1 MRLRHTSIRV
11 RVFLLVLIPLLA
23 TIGIYTYAVAN
34 QFGTAVGLANAG
46 KVSGATIRPLSAT
59 LLAMS
64 AERDAAVRYLV
75 APSGQAM
82 AALDQQEAATDK
94 AARVAEGVSK
104 SGLVVA
110 NASVLEKSAAR
121 SFARDLGTLSA
132 LRGQVAS
139 RSIGT
144 TAAINEYSAI
154 MDAGVPVAA
163 QAIQET
169 YIGESLATTA
179 RAEVNLYA
187 AAILAAEENDLY
199 SADLATGRMPSADV
213 IEFAQLASLR
223 RYLVED
229 SVPQL
234 DSEASGLMRQYVP
247 ASLNASLTSQ
257 ENSIIAARP
266 GAAAPPV
273 ALAQWQKTV
282 RTYSDNLVV
291 VMTKSPNWIQSQVV
305 SSARSALTTL
315 IVAAS
320 VGLLAVI
327 LSIVFSL
334 LMGRRLLRRLT
345 GLRQAA
351 LDLAH
356 DRLPDVMARLRA
368 GETVD
373 VDAESPSAAPSVDE
387 IDQVQQAFTVVH
399 RTAVQAAVDEANLRR
414 GISDVFRNLA
424 RRNQALLHRQLGL
437 LDGMERRADEPEQL
451 EDLFR
456 IDHLTTRMRRHAE
469 GLIILSGDSPGRSWS
484 QPVPFIDV
492 LRAAVAEVEDYTRIQ
507 VEVRTK
513 AALAGHAVA
522 DVVHMLAELLENAT
536 VFSPPGTLVRVQGE
550 LVGRGFAVEVED
562 RGLGLTEERQAEIN
576 RDLAEVPAFDLAG
589 SDRLGLFITGR
600 LAHRHEV
607 KVTLRS
613 SPYGGTTAIVII
625 PMSLVVPDESHTE
638 PIAVVGRAPESVGQ
652 VALGNGQRELG
663 SGQHQQ
669 GSGQHQLSDGHLG
682 NGGLGTGNSSNG
694 GRYQGN
700 GHTADGY
707 SDGPLGHGHQ
717 GNGNGQAGNG
727 ARSEPWTPRH
737 SAGGPDDSGWFSRPT
752 ADKPLEPESA
762 PVGYADSVP
771 NGGLPVRVRQASL
784 APQLREQDA
793 ADAAAFEAPPV
804 SAEAARSTLS
814 ALQRGSELG
823 RRETDGPSD
832 SPSTA
837 PMPDGEL

>member
-23 TIGIYTYAVAN
+23 TIGIYTYAVVG

-46 KVSGATIRPLSAT
+46 KVSGATIKPLSAT

-75 APSGQAM
+75 APSSQAM
-82 AALDQQEAATDK
+82 AALQQQEAATDK

-104 SGLVVA
+104 SGPVAA
-110 NASVLEKSAAR
+110 NASVLEKAAAAK
-121 SFARDLGTLSA
+121 FARDLGALSV

-139 RSIGT
+139 RSIST
-144 TAAINEYSAI
+144 TAAINQYSAI
-154 MDAGVPVAA
+154 MDAGIPVAA

-187 AAILAAEENDLY
+187 AAMLAAEENDLY
-199 SADLATGRMPSADV
+199 SADLATGHMPTADV
-213 IEFAQLASLR
+213 VEFAQLAGLR
-223 RYLVED
+223 RYLVQD
-229 SVPQL
+229 SAPQL
-234 DSEASGLMRQYVP
+234 DAEASSLLRQYVP
-247 ASLNASLTSQ
+247 ASLSAALTSQ
-257 ENSIIAARP
+257 ENAIIGAQP
-266 GAAAPPV
+266 GATAPPV
-273 ALAQWQKTV
+273 PLARWQKTV
-282 RTYSDNLVV
+282 RSYAGNLVV

-305 SSARSALTTL
+305 SSARSALTTF

-320 VGLLAVI
+320 VGLLALI

-356 DRLPDVMARLRA
+356 ERLPNVMARLRA

-373 VDAESPSAAPSVDE
+373 VDAESPSAAPSIDE

-399 RTAVQAAVDEANLRR
+399 RTAVQAAVEEANLRR
-414 GISDVFRNLA
+414 GVSDVFRNLA

-562 RGLGLTEERQAEIN
+562 RGLGLTEERLAEIN

-600 LAHRHEV
+600 LAHRHDI

-625 PMSLVVPDESHTE
+625 PMSLVVPDDSRTE
-638 PIAVVGRAPESVGQ
+638 PLAVVGRAPESVGQ
-652 VALGNGQRELG
+652 AAPGNGRAALGNGQPGDGYLG
-663 SGQHQQ
+663 NGY
-669 GSGQHQLSDGHLG
+669 LSDGRSAG
-682 NGGLGTGNSSNG
+682 
-694 GRYQGN
+694 
-700 GHTADGY
+700 GY
-707 SDGPLGHGHQ
+707 SDGPLGRGHD
-717 GNGNGQAGNG
+717 GNGNGHGGNG
-727 ARSEPWTPRH
+727 VRSEARTPRH
-737 SAGGPDDSGWFSRPT
+737 SAGSSDDSGWFSRPGVDT
-752 ADKPLEPESA
+752 PHEPEAA
-762 PVGYADSVP
+762 PAGHADNPP

-784 APQLREQDA
+784 APQLRDQDA
-793 ADAAAFEAPPV
+793 TDTTAAFDAPPV
-804 SAEAARSTLS
+804 SAEAARSSLS
-814 ALQRGSELG
+814 ALQQGWELG
-823 RRETDGPSD
+823 RSD
-832 SPSTA
+832 TGGQPASSGSV
-837 PMPDGEL
+837 PMPDGELGG